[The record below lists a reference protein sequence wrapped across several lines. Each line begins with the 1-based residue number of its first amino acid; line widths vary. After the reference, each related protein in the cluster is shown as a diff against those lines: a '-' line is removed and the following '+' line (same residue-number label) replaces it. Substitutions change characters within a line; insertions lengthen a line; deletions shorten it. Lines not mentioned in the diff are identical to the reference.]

1 MKGLEVL
8 KKNVLELEVWF
19 YEVLQEQDGSLSI

>member
-1 MKGLEVL
+1 MKGLEVFL
-8 KKNVLELEVWF
+8 KNVLELEVWF